1 MNCLPD
7 SGVPFNLP
15 DNIPY
20 KDLHAAAKAACNT
33 VEALKKNGLDPQ
45 PTEKDKVA
53 AQNTL
58 CQIADPTLNP
68 KKEDD
73 QTKNLPQTTASVAY
87 LGQIL
92 GEFDKKVVQSAMQLR
107 IYVTNKLIQETTD
120 PDPKVRIRALELLGR
135 ISDVGLFTDRT
146 EVTITHRSTS
156 DLESKLR
163 EKLQKLISDTS
174 NVVEVEGNVI
184 DVNVELGIEEEKAV
198 Q

>member
-7 SGVPFNLP
+7 SGIPLSLP

-33 VEALKKNGLDPQ
+33 VEILKKNGLDPQ
-45 PTEKDKVA
+45 PTEKDKVI

-58 CQIADPTLNP
+58 CQIADPTINP

-146 EVTITHRSTS
+146 EVTITHRATT

-174 NVVEVEGNVI
+174 NVVEVEGSVI
-184 DVNVELGIEEEKAV
+184 DVNVELGIEEEKVV

>member
-7 SGVPFNLP
+7 IGIPLSLP

-20 KDLHAAAKAACNT
+20 KDLHAVAKAACST
-33 VEALKKNGLDPQ
+33 AEVLKRKGLKTE
-45 PTEKDKVA
+45 PTEKDKVF

-58 CQIADPTLNP
+58 CQIADPTINP
-68 KKEDD
+68 KKEED
-73 QTKNLPQTTASVAY
+73 QTKNLPKTVESVAY
-87 LGQIL
+87 LSGIL

-146 EVTITHRSTS
+146 EVTITHRATT

-163 EKLQKLISDTS
+163 DKLKKLISDT
-174 NVVEVEGNVI
+174 NTPIEVDGEVI
-184 DVNVELGIEEEKAV
+184 DINVELGVQEEKAE

>member
-1 MNCLPD
+1 MNCFPD

-58 CQIADPTLNP
+58 CQIADPTINP